1 MGFITLKGHS
11 GCNMKGRRERAEVPA
26 KCAVR
31 SLAPSPWGRLM
42 EALPRQVAEGM
53 EGNLDQDLLGS
64 WALR

>member
-1 MGFITLKGHS
+1 
-11 GCNMKGRRERAEVPA
+11 MKGRRERAEVPA

>member
-31 SLAPSPWGRLM
+31 SLAPSP
-42 EALPRQVAEGM
+42 
-53 EGNLDQDLLGS
+53 
-64 WALR
+64 